1 MQCRCHV
8 FDNSYCCNN
17 DNSYNNDN
25 CNNGIGNDN
34 DLKENKSDT
43 VIEKRIL
50 HGRALMWNFSSSIQ
64 LDIFRVNAVKE

>member
-8 FDNSYCCNN
+8 FDNSYCCNNDNSYCCNN

-34 DLKENKSDT
+34 DHKENKSDT
-43 VIEKRIL
+43 VIE
-50 HGRALMWNFSSSIQ
+50 
-64 LDIFRVNAVKE
+64 